1 MLALKAGISINA
13 YIKDVLEEKVEK
25 AVVTV

>member
-13 YIKDVLEEKVEK
+13 YIKDALEKKVE
-25 AVVTV
+25 ASVI